1 MNVLTFI
8 LQHVNTMALYSLTR
22 TPYNSQVRVVLTPY
36 YHPAVESP
44 GVCDDFDNPQS
55 DVAHLRVH

>member
-44 GVCDDFDNPQS
+44 GVCDDVDNPQS
-55 DVAHLRVH
+55 